1 MNPNNILDENIIVC
15 DFPLVEHNLSV
26 IRNEN
31 SSSEIF
37 RNATKRLAYLLLY
50 TAYSNLPMKEVEIT
64 TPICKTKSRI
74 IDPDADIIIAPIL
87 RAGLAFADV
96 AADILPDA
104 TIRHIGMYRDEK
116 TLQPVWYYNK
126 TPVELQNPQNTYVYV
141 LDPMLATGNSSV
153 ETINLFL
160 KKGMKEENLTFVNLI
175 ASPQGIKNIR
185 DRFNKIRIVTAH
197 IDESLNE
204 RGYIVPGLGDAGDRL
219 FNTFN

>member
-1 MNPNNILDENIIVC
+1 MNKQKIQDENIIVC

-50 TAYSNLPMKEVEIT
+50 TAYSNLPMKEVDIK
-64 TPICKTKSRI
+64 TPICETKSRI
-74 IDPDADIIIAPIL
+74 IDPEADIIIAPIL

-126 TPVELQNPQNTYVYV
+126 TPVELDNPQNTYVYV
-141 LDPMLATGNSSV
+141 LDPMLATGNSSI

-185 DRFNKIRIVTAH
+185 DRFKKIRIVTAH
-197 IDESLNE
+197 IDETLNE
-204 RGYIVPGLGDAGDRL
+204 KGYIVPGLGDAGDRL

>member
-1 MNPNNILDENIIVC
+1 MTQLELDENIIVC

-26 IRNEN
+26 IRNKETT
-31 SSSEIF
+31 SEIF
-37 RNATKRLAYLLLY
+37 RNAAKRLAYLLMY
-50 TAYSNLPMKEVEIT
+50 KAYGNLPMKEVEIE
-64 TPICKTKSRI
+64 TPICKTKARQ
-74 IDPDADIIIAPIL
+74 IDKDADIIIAPIL

-96 AADILPDA
+96 ASEILPDA

-116 TLQPVWYYNK
+116 TLQPIWYYNK
-126 TPVELQNPQNTYVYV
+126 TPIELENPLNTFVYV
-141 LDPMLATGNSSV
+141 LDPMLATGNSSI

-185 DRFNKIRIVTAH
+185 SRFKKIRIVTAH
-197 IDESLNE
+197 IDDTLNE
-204 RGYIVPGLGDAGDRL
+204 KGYIVPGLGDAGDRL

>member
-1 MNPNNILDENIIVC
+1 MINSLSDNNLIVC
-15 DFPLVEHNLSV
+15 EYPLVEHNLSI
-26 IRNEN
+26 IRNKETN
-31 SSSEIF
+31 SEMF
-37 RNATKRLAYLLLY
+37 RNAVKRLAYLLMY
-50 TAYSNLPMKEVEIT
+50 NAYSNLPMKEVEIN
-64 TPICKTKSRI
+64 TPICKTKTKQ
-74 IDPDADIIIAPIL
+74 IDSDADIVIAPIL

-96 AADILPDA
+96 AAEILPEA

-126 TPVELQNPQNTYVYV
+126 TPVELENPENTFVYV

-175 ASPQGIKNIR
+175 ASPQGIKKIR
-185 DRFNKIRIVTAH
+185 DRFSKIRIVTSH
-197 IDESLNE
+197 IDEGLNDK
-204 RGYIVPGLGDAGDRL
+204 GYIVPGLGDAGDRL

>member
-1 MNPNNILDENIIVC
+1 MTKLLNDENLIVC

-26 IRNEN
+26 IRNKN
-31 SSSEIF
+31 TSSEIF
-37 RNATKRLAYLLLY
+37 RNAARRLAYLLLY
-50 TAYSNLPMKEVEIT
+50 KAYSNLPMKEFDIE
-64 TPICKTKSRI
+64 TPICKTKSKM
-74 IDPDADIIIAPIL
+74 IDPEADIIIAPIL

-96 AADILPDA
+96 ASEILPAA

-126 TPVELQNPQNTYVYV
+126 TPVELKNPKNTYVYV

-160 KKGMKEENLTFVNLI
+160 KKGMKEENLTFVNLL
-175 ASPQGIKNIR
+175 ASPQGIERIR
-185 DRFNKIRIVTAH
+185 HHFKKIRIVTAH
-197 IDESLNE
+197 IDEAINE
-204 RGYIVPGLGDAGDRL
+204 KGYIIPGLGDAGDRL

>member
-1 MNPNNILDENIIVC
+1 MTTLKDENITVC
-15 DFPLVEHNLSV
+15 DYPLVEHNLSI
-26 IRNEN
+26 IRNKET
-31 SSSEIF
+31 SPEIF
-37 RNATKRLAYLLLY
+37 RNAARRLAYILLY
-50 TAYSNLPMKEVEIT
+50 QAYSNLPMKTVNT
-64 TPICKTKSRI
+64 QTPICETKTQI
-74 IDPDADIIIAPIL
+74 IDPSADIIIAPIL

-96 AADILPDA
+96 AAEILPQA

-126 TPVELQNPQNTYVYV
+126 TPVELENPQNTYVYV
-141 LDPMLATGNSSV
+141 LDPMLATGNSSI

-185 DRFNKIRIVTAH
+185 DRFKKIRIITAH
-197 IDESLNE
+197 IDETLNAK
-204 RGYIVPGLGDAGDRL
+204 GYIVPGLGDAGDRL